1 MAPFVYATNEEM
13 KINVTHGWFLWR
25 LLKYS
30 QIAFVHAFQ
39 ANAVFIP
46 ELGNLGFNWLIWCMY
61 FQQIMYVLGVHLQY
75 KGQGLLECFSPVW
88 RPDWKAEDNR
98 WWNPFYR
105 AGHVKRTAW
114 SVTCLRVGC
123 AGEQSLA
130 YGSAHTSVQEF
141 WIFACG
147 ECSSLIFFTSGR
159 TIPDVC
165 GLSSS
170 EVGNA
175 QTMVAHPGCS
185 FIKIAW
191 IWCWWKSDVP
201 TLSQRVMCQAFSSI
215 NLPMPIIKSVSIWL
229 SLAIKQQQK
238 K

>member
-61 FQQIMYVLGVHLQY
+61 FQQIIYVLGIHLQY

-88 RPDWKAEDNR
+88 RPDWKAEGNR

-105 AGHVKRTAW
+105 AGDVKRTAW

-130 YGSAHTSVQEF
+130 YGSAHTVFKNAGSLLLVN
-141 WIFACG
+141 AL
-147 ECSSLIFFTSGR
+147 CSSFSL
-159 TIPDVC
+159 
-165 GLSSS
+165 
-170 EVGNA
+170 
-175 QTMVAHPGCS
+175 QTE
-185 FIKIAW
+185 
-191 IWCWWKSDVP
+191 
-201 TLSQRVMCQAFSSI
+201 Q
-215 NLPMPIIKSVSIWL
+215 
-229 SLAIKQQQK
+229 SLMFVVFLLR
-238 K
+238 